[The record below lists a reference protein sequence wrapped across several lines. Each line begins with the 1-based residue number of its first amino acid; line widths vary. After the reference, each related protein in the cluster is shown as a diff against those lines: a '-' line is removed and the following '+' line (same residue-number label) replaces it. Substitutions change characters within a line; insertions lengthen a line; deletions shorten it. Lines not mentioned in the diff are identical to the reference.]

1 MLYRGERCYTPADTL
16 PMTMILLNN
25 ALCVLSL
32 SGGVNTI
39 ASESGQKMAIFAP
52 MVNIRGG
59 VS

>member
-1 MLYRGERCYTPADTL
+1 MLYRGEQWNTPADTL
-16 PMTMILLNN
+16 PMIITLLSNVPC
-25 ALCVLSL
+25 ALSL
-32 SGGVNTI
+32 SEGVNTI